1 MTKHTEGPWIYG
13 DDMRGTA
20 RVFAGNQEI
29 VRALSKH
36 GVRRLSAKEREANAR
51 LIAAAPALLEALEI
65 LHDETKDYV
74 EINNLGDPYHNR
86 SMELARAAIAA
97 AKGEGE

>member
-1 MTKHTEGPWIYG
+1 VTKHTEGPWIYG

-51 LIAAAPALLEALEI
+51 LIASAPALLEALE
-65 LHDETKDYV
+65 
-74 EINNLGDPYHNR
+74 
-86 SMELARAAIAA
+86 ELLDIEWSRPQVSKHSLKREKARAAIAA